1 MCAIITRGQYGPA
14 RVSCIVFLAYARTLH
29 SCIWYGGARDGGR
42 RLRATGRTW
51 GQVNYSLREYHS
63 HCGVAAT
70 YAHVFDYSMRYDPR
84 HFRVCGAGA
93 RVVGRRFIQIPFGI
107 GPVLR

>member
-1 MCAIITRGQYGPA
+1 MGP

-70 YAHVFDYSMRYDPR
+70 YAHVLIILCDTTQGTHSRMRG
-84 HFRVCGAGA
+84 GAGA

-107 GPVLR
+107 GPVLKMKW